1 LKKGCAQKSSTHFP
15 WITVAVRKRE
25 KRKGSGGGAVTTM
38 ASQSQ
43 EVKARRGEL
52 LNLTKELL
60 GKEFPVPIK
69 SKSKLDIPTR
79 FVAAAPE
86 PLEIIITPR
95 DYNENQSV
103 QCPDSV

>member
-1 LKKGCAQKSSTHFP
+1 
-15 WITVAVRKRE
+15 
-25 KRKGSGGGAVTTM
+25 M

-69 SKSKLDIPTR
+69 SKLDIPTR
-79 FVAAAPE
+79 FVAAPE

-95 DYNENQSV
+95 DYNENKPV
-103 QCPDSV
+103 QCPDSVWYPCPAHAQCTMWEV